1 MRSDHQRPNET
12 ETDTFQRTRKG
23 VATGAVIGAIVGAIA
38 GTIAGGVIHG
48 WGTTAMWGWT
58 VFGLVGGTGLGFFFG
73 GMSSLEDPSR
83 GDEPLPDAETRG
95 DTDLP
100 NDTTAR
106 RTGLPNQPPPGG
118 AT

>member
-1 MRSDHQRPNET
+1 MPSDRQRPNET
-12 ETDTFQRTRKG
+12 ETDTFQRTRRG

-58 VFGLVGGTGLGFFFG
+58 VFGLIGGTGLGFFFG
-73 GMSSLEDPSR
+73 GMSSLEDPSG

-100 NDTTAR
+100 NDTPAR
-106 RTGLPNQPPPGG
+106 RTGLPTQPPSDP
-118 AT
+118 T